1 MILRHKFV
9 VLRETGVFNCDYM
22 TFEEDAHVVNLIG
35 SAGASEGRTITLVSV
50 ALIGHVCVMEDM
62 HR

>member
-9 VLRETGVFNCDYM
+9 VLRESGVFNCDYM
-22 TFEEDAHVVNLIG
+22 AFPGDTHVVNLIG
-35 SAGASEGRTITLVSV
+35 SAGASEGRTITLASV
-50 ALIGHVCVMEDM
+50 ALIEHVCVMEDT